1 MNIIE
6 KTLLDLEQYIN
17 NNKKDYPFVQIERA
31 VKNAIENDGL
41 LIEKLL
47 SRYFEHINYKDEH
60 LVNISIALLHTG
72 LYNSELEKIYYN
84 LSLTSR
90 LTNISKIKK
99 IKLVCYFAG
108 GIYGRDYKN
117 VIGSENLLYGC
128 RRISF
133 LYDKFKYNL
142 DFSSKYFNTYI
153 MNGINSKYLMEMPDS
168 ALVAYIKTLYEY
180 DLISLKTPFTDST
193 NYPIDKSITILS
205 ALLEENKSEIK
216 SFYNNPAVII
226 LLDKIISN
234 ENFTD
239 NAIKLI
245 NNTDVSLQE
254 QIYLKAELYKTLVVK
269 SVEQNVKI
277 EELSI
282 DNYLN
287 VFLAKINYPTS
298 HFKILKDTLKD
309 NAFLELSEIKSF
321 MDSLYKKLDYL
332 PMLMENTELHNIIS
346 NDIIAKNKTKRL

>member
-6 KTLLDLEQYIN
+6 KTLLDLEQHIN
-17 NNKKDYPFVQIERA
+17 NNKKDYPFSNIEKA
-31 VKNAIENDGL
+31 IKNAIENDGL
-41 LIEKLL
+41 IIEKLL
-47 SRYFEHINYKDEH
+47 SRYFEHINYKTEY
-60 LVNISIALLHTG
+60 LVKTSIALLYTG

-90 LTNISKIKK
+90 LTTLPKVKK
-99 IKLVCYFAG
+99 IKIVCYFAG
-108 GIYGRDYKN
+108 GIYCRDYKN
-117 VIGSENLLYGC
+117 VIGSENLLYGS
-128 RRISF
+128 RRIPF
-133 LYDKFKYNL
+133 LYEHFKYTM

-153 MNGINSKYLMEMPDS
+153 MNGINSRYLMEMPDN
-168 ALVAYIKTLYEY
+168 ALSAYIKTLYKY
-180 DLISLKTPFTDST
+180 DLISLKTPFTDT
-193 NYPIDKSITILS
+193 KNYPINKSITILS

-226 LLDKIISN
+226 LLDKIISDK
-234 ENFTD
+234 NFTN

-245 NNTDVSLQE
+245 NNTDISVQE

-287 VFLAKINYPTS
+287 VFLSEINYPTS
-298 HFKILKDTLKD
+298 HFKILKDILKD
-309 NAFLELSEIKSF
+309 DAFLELSEIKSF
-321 MDSLYKKLDYL
+321 MDLLYKKLDYL
-332 PMLMENTELHNIIS
+332 PMLIESTELHNIIT
-346 NDIIAKNKTKRL
+346 NDIIVKNKTKRL